1 MNIAV
6 FLIELYLGGSLFFSD
21 SLTVTQ
27 FFYKW
32 GAIPQ
37 ELTSGIEITQFE
49 YFLREEGYISREF
62 LDVKS
67 HIPIWGT
74 VFTSMFIHGGWLH
87 LIGNMVYLW
96 VFGRNIE
103 DRFGHLK
110 FLIIYLT
117 SGIIAVSAQ
126 TYITQDSLSP
136 MVGASGAIAGIS
148 GAYLMLFPFARIKT
162 LIIFVFIMAID
173 LPAVV
178 LLGFWFLLQFFQG
191 VGSLGTL
198 EGHIAYWAHVGGF
211 ITGLVAALLYKLIRR
226 EPLWSGRV
234 SYTPRNK
241 HYEFPSDYYN
251 DS

>member
-1 MNIAV
+1 
-6 FLIELYLGGSLFFSD
+6 LGGSLFFSD
-21 SLTVTQ
+21 SLAVTQ

-37 ELTSGIEITQFE
+37 ELTSGTEITQFE
-49 YFLREEGYISREF
+49 YFVREGQYISRKF

-67 HIPIWGT
+67 QIPIWGT

-103 DRFGHLK
+103 DRFGHIK
-110 FLIIYLT
+110 FLIIYL
-117 SGIIAVSAQ
+117 SAGIIAVSAQ
-126 TYITQDSLSP
+126 TYVTQDSLSP
-136 MVGASGAIAGIS
+136 MIGASGAIAGIS
-148 GAYLMLFPFARIKT
+148 GAYIMLFPFARIKT
-162 LIIFVFIMAID
+162 LILFFFIMAID

-198 EGHIAYWAHVGGF
+198 EGNIAYWAHVGGF
-211 ITGLVAALLYKLIRR
+211 IAGLTAAFLYKLIRR
-226 EPLWSGRV
+226 EPLWPKNSR
-234 SYTPRNK
+234 SHRTHNP
-241 HYEFPSDYYN
+241 YEYPSDYYSDYYN

>member
-1 MNIAV
+1 M
-6 FLIELYLGGSLFFSD
+6 GGSLFFSD
-21 SLTVTQ
+21 SLAVTQ

-37 ELTSGIEITQFE
+37 ELTSGTEITQFE
-49 YFLREEGYISREF
+49 YFVREGQYISRKF

-96 VFGRNIE
+96 VFGRNIV

-110 FLIIYLT
+110 FFIIYL
-117 SGIIAVSAQ
+117 SA
-126 TYITQDSLSP
+126 
-136 MVGASGAIAGIS
+136 GAIAGIS
-148 GAYLMLFPFARIKT
+148 GAYIMLFPFARIKT
-162 LIIFVFIMAID
+162 LILFFFIMAID

-198 EGHIAYWAHVGGF
+198 EGNIAYCAHVGGF
-211 ITGLVAALLYKLIRR
+211 IAGLTAAFLYKLIRR
-226 EPLWSGRV
+226 EPLWPKTSR
-234 SYTPRNK
+234 SHRSHNP
-241 HYEFPSDYYN
+241 YEYPSDYYSDYYN